1 MPDEWLGI
9 FQSSV
14 TLRSDLSRPA
24 DECFRSI
31 AVDNWQNCNV
41 WPTLHLCFLSTAW
54 DWNNSLSRQE
64 KSERNATV
72 LWFLVSLLSVRFYP
86 PFCLRHFDA
95 DFNFLKSFE
104 GFFELNVAQETKI
117 LREKT
122 TKIFI
127 CGVRRFPFGYKENK
141 MDSYGQQWIFVDTP
155 NMYKE
160 TKMDN
165 YGWRS
170 IFVDIPNMY
179 QETTKMNQY
188 LWLQL
193 TKDKEKTIFRCSFFP
208 VCLWTGGSYLVFVPR
223 TIIVVCTL

>member
-127 CGVRRFPFGYKENK
+127 CLRCPTVSLLDTKRTRWIVMVSSGYLWIRLTCIKRLRWIIMVGVRYLICGY
-141 MDSYGQQWIFVDTP
+141 
-155 NMYKE
+155 
-160 TKMDN
+160 TKH
-165 YGWRS
+165 
-170 IFVDIPNMY
+170 
-179 QETTKMNQY
+179 
-188 LWLQL
+188 
-193 TKDKEKTIFRCSFFP
+193 
-208 VCLWTGGSYLVFVPR
+208 VPR
-223 TIIVVCTL
+223 DD